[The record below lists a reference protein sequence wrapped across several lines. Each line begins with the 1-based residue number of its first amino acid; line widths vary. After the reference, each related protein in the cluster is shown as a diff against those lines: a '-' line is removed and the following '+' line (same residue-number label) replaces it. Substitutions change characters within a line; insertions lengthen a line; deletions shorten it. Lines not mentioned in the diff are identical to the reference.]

1 MYPFMGKIISQG
13 KKMLG
18 SKREPQRLGT
28 GGTAVQTIQRTP
40 DFAFTYQSL
49 QVVGYK
55 NA

>member
-28 GGTAVQTIQRTP
+28 GTTTVQTIQRTS
-40 DFAFTYQSL
+40 DLVFTYQ
-49 QVVGYK
+49 
-55 NA
+55 

>member
-28 GGTAVQTIQRTP
+28 GGTAVQPIQRTS
-40 DFAFTYQSL
+40 DLAFTYQ
-49 QVVGYK
+49 
-55 NA
+55 